1 MGTKENKELVRKF
14 WEVAEKGDY
23 DAFGDY
29 ITEDSID
36 HNPMPGQPPGL
47 EGVKYIFKSL
57 KAAMPDFSEEI
68 VDMVAEGDKV
78 VVQSISRGTHQ
89 GELMGIPPTEESV
102 TISGITI
109 DRIAD
114 GKIVETWGNWDALG
128 MLGQL
133 GVPSPS
139 DDAAA

>member
-1 MGTKENKELVRKF
+1 VGTKENKELVRKF

-89 GELMGIPPTEESV
+89 GELMGIPPTGKKLQVDEIHIV
-102 TISGITI
+102 
-109 DRIAD
+109 RIKD
-114 GKIVETWGNWDALG
+114 GKMTDHWGLFDQAA
-128 MLGQL
+128 MMAQL
-133 GVPSPS
+133 GVTPGRN
-139 DDAAA
+139 

>member
-89 GELMGIPPTEESV
+89 GELMGIPPTGKKLQVDEIHIV
-102 TISGITI
+102 
-109 DRIAD
+109 RIKD
-114 GKIVETWGNWDALG
+114 GKMTDHWGLFDQAA
-128 MLGQL
+128 MMAQL
-133 GVPSPS
+133 GVTPGRN
-139 DDAAA
+139 

>member
-89 GELMGIPPTEESV
+89 GDLMGIPPTGKKVEVDEIHIV
-102 TISGITI
+102 
-109 DRIAD
+109 RVKD
-114 GKIVETWGNWDALG
+114 GKMTEHWGLFDLAG
-128 MLGQL
+128 MTRQL
-133 GVPSPS
+133 S
-139 DDAAA
+139 

>member
-47 EGVKYIFKSL
+47 AGVKYIFKSL

-89 GELMGIPPTEESV
+89 GELMGIPPTGKKLQVDEIHIV
-102 TISGITI
+102 
-109 DRIAD
+109 RIKD
-114 GKIVETWGNWDALG
+114 GKMTDHWGLFDQAA
-128 MLGQL
+128 MMAQL
-133 GVPSPS
+133 GVTPGRN
-139 DDAAA
+139 